1 LKELNTLYNYIEA
14 TAKNKRYKDFKKLV
28 DIWLE
33 LQQLDIDLDHTK
45 YLLSESWKR
54 NQTQINLR
62 REAELEAS
70 RLRTELERAEKQ
82 INELEEINKK
92 LIEGL

>member
-1 LKELNTLYNYIEA
+1 MKQLNNLYNYIEA
-14 TAKNKRYKDFKKLV
+14 TAKNNRSKDFKKLV

-54 NQTQINLR
+54 NQIQINLR
-62 REAELEAS
+62 RSAELETS
-70 RLRTELERAEKQ
+70 RLRTELEIAEKQ

-92 LIEGL
+92 LTEGL